1 VTGPAE
7 ALAATHA
14 LAFSDTRGWSAD
26 EFRGLLADPSVFLVG
41 DAACFVLGR
50 VVVDEAEVLT
60 LATHP
65 DRRRQGRARVALEGF
80 AQEAATRGASTAFLE
95 VAADNEAALSLYR
108 GAGFSEVARRR
119 KYYRKSE
126 GTQVDA
132 VILRRDL

>member
-1 VTGPAE
+1 MTSPPE

-26 EFRGLLADPSVFLVG
+26 EFRGLLADPSVFVIG

-50 VVVDEAEVLT
+50 VAVDEAEVLT

-65 DRRRQGRARVALEGF
+65 DHRRQGRARAALVGF
-80 AQEAATRGASTAFLE
+80 AQEAGARGASTAFLE
-95 VAADNEAALSLYR
+95 VAADNEAALALYR
-108 GAGFSEVARRR
+108 GAGFTEVARRR